1 MQIGGFVA
9 ALVLVLPTASLAEPS
24 LESSAEIVE
33 CVAGN
38 IPEGDE
44 LRAITLITR
53 DRSGYERTT
62 QANVF
67 GRRTA
72 EKGRRTLVRF
82 SKPEELDG
90 SALLVIEDASRTEVW
105 MHTPDLGRQRLG
117 SGGDTQVNLF
127 GTGMTWE
134 DLVHLLGFVRAEAGN
149 QTRLPDAVVKEL
161 AVYVLESRPEPGTSS
176 YERIVT
182 SIDQDTCVPL
192 LVRLHERADAP
203 PLKVLTTDPDQIF
216 PVDGVWVAHSVSL
229 HDYRDGKLTTL
240 HLQSVFREL
249 KVPDVIFNPPDLG
262 KYKPR
267 IELEIAVEPIEIEPA
282 EIRLE
287 PLE

>member
-1 MQIGGFVA
+1 MHVAVFVA
-9 ALVLVLPTASLAEPS
+9 ALVLVLPLASLAEPS

-33 CVAGN
+33 CVSGN

-72 EKGRRTLVRF
+72 ENGRRTLVRF

-90 SALLVIEDASRTEVW
+90 SALLVVEDAAGTEIW
-105 MHTPDLGRQRLG
+105 MHTPDLGRQRIG

-134 DLVHLLGFVRAEAGN
+134 DLVYLLGFVRAEAAK
-149 QTRLPDAVVKEL
+149 QTRMPDAVVQEL
-161 AVYVLESRPEPGTSS
+161 PVYVLESRPAPETSA
-176 YERIVT
+176 YARIVT

-192 LVRLHERADAP
+192 LVRLHERADGP
-203 PLKVLTTDPDQIF
+203 PRKVLTTDPDQIF

-229 HDYRDGKLTTL
+229 YDHRDGKLTTL

-249 KVPDVIFNPPDLG
+249 KVPDVMFNPPDLG

-267 IELEIAVEPIEIEPA
+267 IELDVAVEPIEIEPA
-282 EIRLE
+282 DIRLE